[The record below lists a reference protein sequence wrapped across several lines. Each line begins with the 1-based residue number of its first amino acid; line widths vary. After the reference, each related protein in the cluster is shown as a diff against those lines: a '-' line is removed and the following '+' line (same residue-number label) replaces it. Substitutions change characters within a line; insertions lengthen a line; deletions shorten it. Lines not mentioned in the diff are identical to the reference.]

1 VKQQLNEIKKMQRL
15 AGLITESEYQEALI
29 NEDNNPAVEFLNQH
43 KEEIYNKFNVGET
56 YGISRKRFLQGNF
69 VDRGPFMFHDVEGTD
84 GSSVEFTLEPN
95 KERNNGILSQ
105 EEVEVGG
112 KKFYLT
118 TVKNY

>member
-1 VKQQLNEIKKMQRL
+1 MAIFHCVS
-15 AGLITESEYQEALI
+15 LIFGSIMIA
-29 NEDNNPAVEFLNQH
+29 
-43 KEEIYNKFNVGET
+43 
-56 YGISRKRFLQGNF
+56 FLQGNF

-95 KERNNGILSQ
+95 EERNNGILSQ